1 MTILS
6 AQSIRRLCSEMRTA
20 YDVTPMISPFHER
33 SVSHGMT
40 FGLGPA
46 GYDIRIAESIV
57 LPPHSF
63 SLASSMER
71 FALPAKVIAF
81 AMDKSTWAR
90 QGLSLFNTVLE
101 PGWRG
106 VLTIELANQTEREI
120 TITAGMP
127 IAQIVFHLLD
137 EPTEQPYTGKYQ
149 HQAAGA
155 QPAILEGQ
163 YEEAGAADS

>member
-1 MTILS
+1 
-6 AQSIRRLCSEMRTA
+6 
-20 YDVTPMISPFHER
+20 MIYPFHER
-33 SVSHGMT
+33 SVSQGMT

-71 FALPAKVIAF
+71 FALPANVIAF

-106 VLTIELANQTEREI
+106 VLTLELANQTEREI
-120 TITAGMP
+120 TIPAGSP
-127 IAQIVFHLLD
+127 IAQIIFHRLD
-137 EPTEQPYTGKYQ
+137 QPTEIPYSGKYQ
-149 HQAAGA
+149 DQEAGP
-155 QPAILEGQ
+155 QPARLE
-163 YEEAGAADS
+163 